1 MSQFTTGH
9 NRDPIQWFWYSCW

>member
-9 NRDPIQWFWYSCW
+9 NHDPIQWFWYSCW